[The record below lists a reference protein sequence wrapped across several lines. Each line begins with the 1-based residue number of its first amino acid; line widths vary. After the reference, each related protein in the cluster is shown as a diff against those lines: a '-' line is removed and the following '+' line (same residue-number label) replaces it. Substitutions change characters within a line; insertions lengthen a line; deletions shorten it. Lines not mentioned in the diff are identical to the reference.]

1 MSLPTARL
9 VWHCPFIVIYTSE
22 DGQVNGKNYR
32 ELTVVRLDGEGWEED
47 DHAENRVH
55 VNKLDDF
62 TDWNSFKEK
71 NKEGQDCE
79 LFIKIQSGQINIS
92 AEYCGLS
99 IHSITTVTDD
109 VPKLYATLTGDQCA
123 ITNIRISR

>member
-1 MSLPTARL
+1 MKRRKETPDDTLGRFMSYVLRHHPEAA
-9 VWHCPFIVIYTSE
+9 
-22 DGQVNGKNYR
+22 G
-32 ELTVVRLDGEGWEED
+32 LTLDGEGWEED
-47 DHAENRVH
+47 EHAENRVH

-71 NKEGQDCE
+71 NKAGQDCE
-79 LFIKIQSGQINIS
+79 LFIKIQSGQIDIS

-109 VPKLYATLTGDQCA
+109 VPKLYAALTGDQCA

>member
-1 MSLPTARL
+1 MARL
-9 VWHCPFIVIYTSE
+9 VWHCPFILIFTS
-22 DGQVNGKNYR
+22 DNTLVTGDNFR
-32 ELTVVRLDGEGWEED
+32 EFGLIRLDGETWLSD
-47 DHAENRVH
+47 MHAENIIEAEQT
-55 VNKLDDF
+55 KDF
-62 TDWNSFKEK
+62 GGWNHWKEK

-109 VPKLYATLTGDQCA
+109 IPKLYAALTGDQCA
-123 ITNIRISR
+123 ITNIRINR